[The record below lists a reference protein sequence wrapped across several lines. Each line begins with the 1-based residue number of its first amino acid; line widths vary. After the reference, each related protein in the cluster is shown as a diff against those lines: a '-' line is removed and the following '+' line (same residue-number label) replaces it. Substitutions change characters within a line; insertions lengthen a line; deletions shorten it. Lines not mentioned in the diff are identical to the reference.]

1 MTDPQ
6 QRTPEEMQQEF
17 HRELGQAFRSSSAQP
32 DASSLDLKRYRKV
45 RWFFAKAFL
54 HILMWDI
61 VLNRPVLRWLRTPP
75 LPRWRRLSRRY
86 RELAVD
92 MGGVLIKLGQFLSI
106 RVDILPT
113 EVTQELAGLQD
124 EVPAEHFDEIVSQLE
139 ADFGGPVADRFA
151 WISPTPLGAASL
163 AQTHPARLGDGT
175 EVVIKVLRPGIHAR
189 VETDLAALALALRW
203 LSYYPA
209 IRRRVDVA
217 WLADEFTRV
226 TRTELD
232 LTAEGRHAERF
243 QADFADTP
251 DVYIPRVYWDYSA
264 ARTLTLE
271 HVGYIRIA
279 DLEGLDAVGID
290 RSQVAEIFY
299 QLYMQQIFVTHFVHA
314 DPHPGNVFIKPL
326 PTDAERQVGV
336 AAYRPADAVPYAPNR
351 PFQIVLIDFG
361 MVAEIPERLRAALR
375 EYAIGL
381 GTRDAYRMVQSY
393 IMAGTLLPGADLKR
407 LEAAHEALFERFWGL
422 RMGQLKDVALQEAR
436 YFLREYR
443 DLIYDAPFQF
453 QADMLFVLRAVG
465 ILSGMAMNLD
475 EQFDPWA
482 QTIPF
487 AERLAAQELDQ
498 TWRDWPREAAAI
510 AQRLIGLPTKLD
522 SVLTQA
528 QRGDL
533 SVRMSLGPD
542 ARRAAQQLEQAV
554 RRLTWMV
561 AAVGLLVS
569 GVTLRIDGREDMLSG
584 ILLLSALLAFL
595 GGLLKKPG

>member
-1 MTDPQ
+1 MPEPRH
-6 QRTPEEMQQEF
+6 RTPEEMQQEF
-17 HRELGQAFRSSSAQP
+17 HRELGQTFPSGPALPNAVR
-32 DASSLDLKRYRKV
+32 LDLKRYRKV

-54 HILMWDI
+54 HILIWDI
-61 VLNRPVLRWLRTPP
+61 VLNRPLLRWLRSPP
-75 LPRWRRLSRRY
+75 LPRWQRLSRRY

-124 EVPAEHFDEIVSQLE
+124 EVPAECFDDIMSQLE
-139 ADFGGPVADRFA
+139 ADFGGAVADRFA

-163 AQTHPARLGDGT
+163 AQTHLARLVDGT

-189 VETDLAALALALRW
+189 VETDLAAIALALRW
-203 LSYYPA
+203 LSYYQV

-232 LTAEGRHAERF
+232 LEAEGRHAERF

-264 ARTLTLE
+264 ACTLTLE

-279 DLEGLDAVGID
+279 DLAGIDAVGID
-290 RSQVAEIFY
+290 RSQVAEVFY

-326 PTDAERQVGV
+326 PTDAEREGGIET
-336 AAYRPADAVPYAPNR
+336 YRPADAVPYAANR
-351 PFQIVLIDFG
+351 SFQVVLIDFG
-361 MVAEIPERLRAALR
+361 MVAEIPERLRTALR
-375 EYAIGL
+375 EYAIAL

-393 IMAGTLLPGADLKR
+393 IMAGTLLPEADLKR

-453 QADMLFVLRAVG
+453 QADMLFVVRAVG
-465 ILSGMAMNLD
+465 ILSGMATNLD
-475 EQFDPWA
+475 EQFDPWE

-487 AERLAAQELDQ
+487 AERLAAQELEQ
-498 TWRDWPREAAAI
+498 KWRDWPREAVAI
-510 AQRLIGLPTKLD
+510 GQRLIGLPAKLD

-533 SVRMSLGPD
+533 PVRMSLAPD
-542 ARRAAQQLEQAV
+542 ARRAAQRLEQAV

-569 GVTLRIDGREDMLSG
+569 GVTLRVDGRDEVLSSF
-584 ILLLSALLAFL
+584 LLLGALLAFL
-595 GGLLKKPG
+595 WSMLKK